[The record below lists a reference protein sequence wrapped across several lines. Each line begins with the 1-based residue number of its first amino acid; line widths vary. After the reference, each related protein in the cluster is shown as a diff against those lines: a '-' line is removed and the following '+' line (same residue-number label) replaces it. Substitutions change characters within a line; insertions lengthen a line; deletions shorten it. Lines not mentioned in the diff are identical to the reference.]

1 MKIIDLTMTI
11 EEGMIT
17 FPVPWH
23 PLVEIT
29 QMGRLNYERRETKKV
44 ILGTHTGTH
53 VDAPRHFI
61 ANGMT
66 VEDIPLDQLC
76 GRALLIDF
84 SYLPEF
90 YEVTKEDIIAKL
102 NNKKPK
108 KIILRYGWD
117 KKVHTN
123 DYYISHPFLSTEAC
137 QYLVD
142 IGVELVAQDTPMPD
156 NPKNG
161 KGSLIDSPNH
171 HIFLGHNCLLVEYLV
186 NLDKISKEEVSLFVL
201 PLKIKGGD
209 GAPARCIVIEDQE

>member
-1 MKIIDLTMTI
+1 MTI
-11 EEGMIT
+11 EEGMVT

-29 QMGRLNYERRETKKV
+29 QMGRLNYEQRETKKI

-61 ANGMT
+61 KDGMT
-66 VEDIPLDQLC
+66 VEDILLEQLC
-76 GRALLIDF
+76 GPALLVDF

-90 YEVTKEDIIAKL
+90 YEITKKDIIDKL

-123 DYYISHPFLSTEAC
+123 DYYVSHPFLSTEAS

-142 IGVELVAQDTPMPD
+142 IGVKLVAQDTPMPD

-161 KGSLIDSPNH
+161 KGCPIDSPNH
-171 HIFLGHNCLLVEYLV
+171 HIFLGNNCILVEYLI
-186 NLDKISKEEVSLFVL
+186 NLDKISKEEVDLFVL

-209 GAPARCIVIEDQE
+209 GAPARCIVIEN